1 MDLKKYNIKHL
12 SLWVFIF
19 SVGAFS
25 KCLSEIPSNLIG
37 LIWPMKV
44 IGLSC
49 VLGSFTYFCYFYIQK
64 VGNSGELSFLLKG
77 IKAFCVCFA
86 MTLLYL
92 FLVFHDALLLVAA
105 IVIEL
110 FFCAWSQKEQF
121 EMTSEFDFTDGGNRS
136 LKVGRKIIHIDV
148 SALLTAIRMICISD
162 FFWLISLQL
171 QQGNILWPLLKV
183 GSAALFLVAA
193 MYGVGKGLLDE
204 SK

>member
-1 MDLKKYNIKHL
+1 M
-12 SLWVFIF
+12 
-19 SVGAFS
+19 
-25 KCLSEIPSNLIG
+25 
-37 LIWPMKV
+37 
-44 IGLSC
+44 
-49 VLGSFTYFCYFYIQK
+49 
-64 VGNSGELSFLLKG
+64 
-77 IKAFCVCFA
+77 CFA